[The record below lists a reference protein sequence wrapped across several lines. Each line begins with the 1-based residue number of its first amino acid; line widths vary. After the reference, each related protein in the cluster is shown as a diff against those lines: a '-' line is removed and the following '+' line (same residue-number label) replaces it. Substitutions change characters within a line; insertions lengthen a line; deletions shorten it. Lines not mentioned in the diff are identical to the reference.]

1 MSKFLK
7 FIVHLVIFCT
17 IICILALAVPSFFG
31 IYTAVNDGTYE
42 DTNLPMG
49 SVTYAK
55 EADISSLTRGEAILV
70 QENGNIYRY
79 NVQNV
84 DLENKICTVVNPASS
99 SEKEIS
105 VAVKNKVPKIII
117 TVGVIGFLMAA
128 TKSVEGIII
137 LGLSVLFL
145 IILYVIAE
153 IWKKPSK
160 KVEEDSDGAITKSK
174 K

>member
-84 DLENKICTVVNPASS
+84 DLENKICTVVNPCSRR
-99 SEKEIS
+99 
-105 VAVKNKVPKIII
+105 AV
-117 TVGVIGFLMAA
+117 FLWN
-128 TKSVEGIII
+128 
-137 LGLSVLFL
+137 
-145 IILYVIAE
+145 LY
-153 IWKKPSK
+153 
-160 KVEEDSDGAITKSK
+160 GG
-174 K
+174 